1 MARLSFALP
10 ILDRCER
17 PRTASVRICRLQPGR
32 LAHGPDEK
40 CGIAGRT
47 PGLVA
52 VMLSILPD
60 RRPSLGRGV
69 PLAEI
74 GDLPIEVNSR
84 SPGTKPGGWRMLSLE
99 LKELQEPR
107 PEAEESRLI
116 KARKLAAGKKRGA
129 AISGRDLA
137 QRFDDIIH
145 DRLDKPS
152 VVTFP
157 HYPDHRLGAGRTDN
171 QTAATPEFTL
181 GTRDDGTH
189 LRVV

>member
-1 MARLSFALP
+1 
-10 ILDRCER
+10 
-17 PRTASVRICRLQPGR
+17 
-32 LAHGPDEK
+32 
-40 CGIAGRT
+40 
-47 PGLVA
+47 
-52 VMLSILPD
+52 
-60 RRPSLGRGV
+60 
-69 PLAEI
+69 
-74 GDLPIEVNSR
+74 
-84 SPGTKPGGWRMLSLE
+84 MLSLE

-107 PEAEESRLI
+107 PEAEESWLFT
-116 KARKLAAGKKRGA
+116 AGKLAAEKTGA
-129 AISGRDLA
+129 AISGRDFA

-157 HYPDHRLGAGRTDN
+157 HYPDHRLGAGRTDD

>member
-1 MARLSFALP
+1 MVTGRAPSSDHIAISTAPVSEAGTMPMRWSAGTSSTSRVRSIARLSFALP

-40 CGIAGRT
+40 CGITGRT

-84 SPGTKPGGWRMLSLE
+84 RPGTKPGGWRMLSLE

-107 PEAEESRLI
+107 PEAEESWLFT
-116 KARKLAAGKKRGA
+116 AGKLAAEKTG
-129 AISGRDLA
+129 
-137 QRFDDIIH
+137 
-145 DRLDKPS
+145 
-152 VVTFP
+152 
-157 HYPDHRLGAGRTDN
+157 
-171 QTAATPEFTL
+171 
-181 GTRDDGTH
+181 
-189 LRVV
+189 

>member
-40 CGIAGRT
+40 CGITGRT

-84 SPGTKPGGWRMLSLE
+84 RPGTKPGGWRMLSLE

-107 PEAEESRLI
+107 PRGRGKLVVHSR
-116 KARKLAAGKKRGA
+116 KTCGGKNRRG
-129 AISGRDLA
+129 
-137 QRFDDIIH
+137 DIRP
-145 DRLDKPS
+145 RL
-152 VVTFP
+152 
-157 HYPDHRLGAGRTDN
+157 R
-171 QTAATPEFTL
+171 
-181 GTRDDGTH
+181 
-189 LRVV
+189 